1 MVKRLLPW
9 THGPTERR
17 RHPGGAARRAIILS
31 GTLLAALALPAP
43 AHAAPAAHQA
53 PGAQVAPAAVTA
65 SYTWHK
71 LSITMQAQQFSNWC
85 WAASGNTVADYYG
98 YAYSQNQFCNL
109 AFRRSINSS
118 CPNNQATLG
127 DDQTAFNAMGINPG
141 YYYNGY
147 LSYATVVTEVDAIR
161 PIITRI
167 QWQSGGGH
175 MMVIYGYDK
184 SQNWVYW
191 GNPWPSSARYNWG
204 TWSYYVS
211 NNSFFWTHSLYRIGA

>member
-1 MVKRLLPW
+1 MN
-9 THGPTERR
+9 
-17 RHPGGAARRAIILS
+17 
-31 GTLLAALALPAP
+31 
-43 AHAAPAAHQA
+43 AAHLKLCGR
-53 PGAQVAPAAVTA
+53 PTSAA
-65 SYTWHK
+65 WEE
-71 LSITMQAQQFSNWC
+71 LQEC
-85 WAASGNTVADYYG
+85 
-98 YAYSQNQFCNL
+98 L
-109 AFRRSINSS
+109 RRGMIVVDED
-118 CPNNQATLG
+118 ALTLG